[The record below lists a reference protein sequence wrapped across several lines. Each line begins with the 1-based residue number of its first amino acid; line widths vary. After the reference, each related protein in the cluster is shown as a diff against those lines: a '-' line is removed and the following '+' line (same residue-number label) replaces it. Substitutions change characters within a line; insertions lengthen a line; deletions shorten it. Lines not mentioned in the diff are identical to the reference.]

1 MELSNPVVRLEKVSF
16 RYPKS
21 KSDAL
26 SQVSLEIPQ
35 GSFFALLGPNGAGK
49 TTLLRLLCGRM
60 RHFDGS
66 IKIDKELCN
75 DAGFLDSKKY
85 GVLLENPGV
94 YSKLTIEEYLQ
105 FFSGFYGLGEGA
117 WLEGGSVYNRCMSFA
132 ERLNLPSL
140 DVRMD
145 ALSLG
150 NRQKVQ
156 IVRALLHNPKLLI
169 LDEPVANLDP
179 NSRETVWKL
188 LDEWRQETHGTALV
202 CSHVLA
208 EMEKWATDYAV
219 IDRGQVLKAG
229 ANPRVVDSS
238 VANHFE
244 LDFANPVAR
253 EQVEKALK
261 DAGMTPSQITIKSES
276 LADIYHSVIQ

>member
-219 IDRGQVLKAG
+219 IDCGQVLKAG
-229 ANPRVVDSS
+229 ENPRVVDSS

-261 DAGMTPSQITIKSES
+261 DAGMTPSQITIKGQS

>member
-1 MELSNPVVRLEKVSF
+1 MKLSNPLVQLEKVSF
-16 RYPKS
+16 CYPKS

-26 SQVSLEIPQ
+26 FQVSLEIPQ

-60 RHFDGS
+60 RHFEGS
-66 IKIDKELCN
+66 IKIDKELRN

-85 GVLLENPGV
+85 GVLLENPGI
-94 YSKLTIEEYLQ
+94 YPKLTIEEYLH
-105 FFSGFYGLGEGA
+105 FFTGFYGLGEGA

-132 ERLNLPSL
+132 ERLDLPPL
-140 DVRMD
+140 DTRMD

-179 NSRETVWKL
+179 KSRETVWKL
-188 LDEWRQETHGTALV
+188 LDEWRKENHGTAIV

-208 EMEKWATDYAV
+208 EMDEWATDYAI
-219 IDRGQVLKAG
+219 IDRGQVLESEK
-229 ANPRVVDSS
+229 NPGLGNAS
-238 VANHFE
+238 VATHFE
-244 LDFANPVAR
+244 LTFESAVAR
-253 EQVEKALK
+253 EQLECALK
-261 DAGMTPSQITIKSES
+261 NAGIVPSQITAKGKS
-276 LADIYHSVIQ
+276 LADIYRSIIQ